1 MDTLGQ
7 PLWFGRYRL
16 TSRIATGGM
25 AEVYLG
31 RHVAEDGTFGP
42 LVALK
47 RLLPHLVKDQQV
59 VRMFLNEARI
69 TAQIHHPNVVG
80 IVDLGHED
88 GEPYIAMELLD
99 GKTFAEL
106 RERAAEMGKRVPTPI
121 TLRILCEACKGLDAA
136 HNSVDDSG
144 KPLKLVHR
152 DFTPDNIHV
161 GVNGEIKVIDF
172 GVAKTQNWGAGTEPG
187 TLKGKF
193 FYMSPEMILARPV
206 DHRAD
211 IFAAGV
217 MLYEQLC
224 GHRPFTGQ
232 SVEEVVM
239 KIAAGRPSP
248 PSTFDPAVPHPL
260 EQVCLMALAHS
271 PEARFQS
278 LAALIHA
285 IEAVGGEAQLAT
297 HEQVAEYVAALFP
310 PEKDLKRQTLRRARE
325 ADPSV
330 PRRNLDSPPLG
341 TPPPTAAPPLGAFE
355 ELPGESPTKI
365 DRPEAPSKAVTEV
378 GPADSQAIEAAA
390 KKPWQKRPVQL
401 GAAAAVV
408 VALAAAW
415 VATRGPTLT
424 PDEALRQAAQVKEP
438 AVRARF
444 TAIVQKSPQA
454 TAEQLKQAGAL
465 LLEVKAYDEAL
476 ELAEAWEARSP
487 KEEQAFLLEGRAAIG
502 ARKSK
507 RAEAALDQ
515 ARELNPGDPE
525 PDVADGDLQLLLGD
539 VPNALSLYSS
549 ALKKRPQDLDLKAKQ
564 GYLLS
569 QQGRLEDAAL
579 VLQEVLA
586 KRFDPASAA
595 ELGFVRFR
603 QEHLKDALA
612 LLDRAVK
619 KQPTLSVAHYYLGS
633 VQYRQGDLKGAKA
646 SWLEADRLAP
656 DDSRPLEAL
665 CQMQAQ
671 QSSSDLDETK
681 KLISQ
686 RFPKV
691 SMDILSRCTAPP
703 SP

>member
-1 MDTLGQ
+1 METLGQ

-31 RHVAEDGTFGP
+31 RHVSEDGTFGP

-69 TAQIHHPNVVG
+69 TAQIHHPNVVS

-99 GKTFAEL
+99 GKTFAEV
-106 RERAAEMGKRVPTPI
+106 RERAAELGKRVPTPI
-121 TLRILCEACKGLDAA
+121 TLRILAEACHGLDAA

-161 GVNGEIKVIDF
+161 GVGGDVKVIDF

-239 KIAAGRPSP
+239 KIAAGRPAP
-248 PSTFDPAVPHPL
+248 PSAFDPAVPNAL
-260 EQVCLMALAHS
+260 EQVCLMAIAHQPDS
-271 PEARFQS
+271 RFQS
-278 LAALIHA
+278 LTAFVKA
-285 IEAVGGEAQLAT
+285 IEQVGGEAQPASKEEL
-297 HEQVAEYVAALFP
+297 AEYLGTLFP
-310 PEKDLKRQTLRRARE
+310 PEKDVKRQTLRRARE

-330 PRRNLDSPPLG
+330 PKGQLDQLDGLPM
-341 TPPPTAAPPLGAFE
+341 TPARGMATDNPTRLERKSNGPV
-355 ELPGESPTKI
+355 
-365 DRPEAPSKAVTEV
+365 AVTE
-378 GPADSQAIEAAA
+378 PDREATHTQGNAGDGL
-390 KKPWQKRPVQL
+390 KPWQRRPVQL
-401 GAAAAVV
+401 GVGGGLL
-408 VALAAAW
+408 ALVIGAGIFL
-415 VATRGPTLT
+415 TRGPNIS
-424 PDEALRQAAQVKEP
+424 PDDALRHAAETKD
-438 AVRARF
+438 ATIRARF
-444 TAIVQKSPQA
+444 VQVVQKNPAA
-454 TAEQLKQAGAL
+454 TGAQLKQAGEL
-465 LLEVKAYDEAL
+465 LLEVKAYDPAL
-476 ELAEAWEARSP
+476 QLAELWEQRDA
-487 KEEQAFLLEGRAAIG
+487 KAEDAYLLEGRAAIG

-507 RAEAALDQ
+507 RASTALDK
-515 ARELNPGDPE
+515 ARELAPSDPE
-525 PDVADGDLQLLLGD
+525 PDIADAELQLLLGD
-539 VPNALSLYSS
+539 PPAALQLY
-549 ALKKRPQDLDLKAKQ
+549 AAAVKKRPNDLDLKAKQ
-564 GYLLS
+564 GYWLS
-569 QQGRLEDAAL
+569 QQGRLEEAST
-579 VLQEVLA
+579 VLTEVLA
-586 KRFDPASAA
+586 KRFDPVSAA
-595 ELGFVRFR
+595 ELGFVKFR
-603 QEHLKDALA
+603 QEHVKEASV
-612 LLDRAVK
+612 LLERAVK
-619 KQPTLSVAHYYLGS
+619 RAPTLSQAHYYQGA
-633 VQYRQGDLKGAKA
+633 VQYKQGDLKGAKA
-646 SWLEADRLAP
+646 SYLEADRLAQ

-665 CQMQAQ
+665 CTMQTQLA
-671 QSSSDLDETK
+671 SPELEETK

-686 RFPKV
+686 RFPKDSV
-691 SMDILSRCTAPP
+691 DILNRCTATPAP
-703 SP
+703 